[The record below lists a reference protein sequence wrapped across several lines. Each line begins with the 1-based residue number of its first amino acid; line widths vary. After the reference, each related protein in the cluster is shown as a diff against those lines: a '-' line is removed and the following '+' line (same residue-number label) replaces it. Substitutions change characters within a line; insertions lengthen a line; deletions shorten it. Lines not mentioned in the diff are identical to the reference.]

1 MIINGKLVFP
11 ENVLS
16 IVNTGLTQYC
26 VAFVANDLK

>member
-16 IVNTGLTQYC
+16 IVNIGLTQGC